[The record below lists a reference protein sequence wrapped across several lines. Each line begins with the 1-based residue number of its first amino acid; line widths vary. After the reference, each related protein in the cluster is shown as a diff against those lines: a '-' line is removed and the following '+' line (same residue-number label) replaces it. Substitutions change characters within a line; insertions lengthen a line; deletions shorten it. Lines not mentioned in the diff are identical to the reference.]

1 MPGYILKNGEQWIK
15 QRGIWPE
22 CGGVCGGGQRVLPPY
37 RGARGYPLPALADLT
52 RKLLPLLY
60 FKASLLPPV
69 DTVSE
74 EPLEKYVTE
83 MEYNLHLQKWAVLLG
98 EYDTY
103 QEVFDPELQF
113 GTEAVTASISESLLD
128 IYQDLKDFLTSY
140 SLGNEEVMN
149 DALAECRAH
158 FGEFWGQRLVNV
170 LRALHQLVF
179 SGDLEVG
186 EKKPTEHPEGRR
198 GTSGWV
204 DRFFG
209 ENHE

>member
-1 MPGYILKNGEQWIK
+1 MENNGLNSVVYGRNVVEFVAVASEFCRLIEAPG
-15 QRGIWPE
+15 
-22 CGGVCGGGQRVLPPY
+22 
-37 RGARGYPLPALADLT
+37 GYTLPALADLT